1 MIKEKFNVLKI
12 ANVYGSFEF
21 AMENIGME
29 QILDTLMDVQMVWM
43 NFIVM
48 VKLKLYFL
56 EFLIFYKVSKYT
68 LFFHAHNLFW
78 FADYENLKSLIEA
91 NPYNE
96 TICKSLSGS
105 FYGHG
110 KFGYAMLIPVCLSM
124 FFITIQWWNNERKT
138 SHKNKIGTFFLV
150 LLQFYPQWQM
160 LKVLKLGLWNIDIRW
175 KEKKEEIV
183 KNLGSLGNKNSNIS
197 QY

>member
-12 ANVYGSFEF
+12 TNVYGSFVF
-21 AMENIGME
+21 AMGNIGME
-29 QILDTLMDVQMVWM
+29 QILDILMDVQMVWM

-48 VKLKLYFL
+48 GKFKLYFL

-68 LFFHAHNLFW
+68 LLQVYHRFC
-78 FADYENLKSLIEA
+78 FADYGNLKSLIEA

-96 TICKSLSGS
+96 TICKSLGGS

-110 KFGYAMLIPVCLSM
+110 KFGYAMIIPVFLSM

-138 SHKNKIGTFFLV
+138 SYKNKIGTFFLV

>member
-12 ANVYGSFEF
+12 ANVYGSFGF
-21 AMENIGME
+21 AMGNIGTE
-29 QILDTLMDVQMVWM
+29 RILDTLMDVQMVWM

-48 VKLKLYFL
+48 VKFKLYFL
-56 EFLIFYKVSKYT
+56 EFLTSYKVSKYT

-96 TICKSLSGS
+96 TICKSLGGS

-110 KFGYAMLIPVCLSM
+110 KFGYAMLIPVFLSM

-160 LKVLKLGLWNIDIRW
+160 LKVLKLGLWNLDIKWR
-175 KEKKEEIV
+175 EKKEEIV